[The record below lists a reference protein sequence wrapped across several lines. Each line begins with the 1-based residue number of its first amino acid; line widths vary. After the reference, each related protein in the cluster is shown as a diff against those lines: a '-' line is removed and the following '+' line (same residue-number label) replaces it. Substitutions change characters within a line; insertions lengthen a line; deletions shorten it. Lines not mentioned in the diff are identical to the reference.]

1 MGMVLVGWVALMGA
15 YGIWYSIYA
24 QQFNRYTKLKKS
36 RYERRLYER
45 ILTFTTSLTILICA
59 FAELVRLWKSK

>member
-24 QQFNRYTKLKKS
+24 QQFSRYTKTEKIS
-36 RYERRLYER
+36 
-45 ILTFTTSLTILICA
+45 I
-59 FAELVRLWKSK
+59 